1 MIIAIS
7 GSQGSGKTTVLF
19 QLKNKGFNVIER
31 KTARSILNDWG
42 ISLDAVNQNF
52 DLKKAF
58 QAELVKRKYHDEIEL
73 ALSDELYFT
82 ERTFADLFTYSLIAF
97 GQYNKF
103 DEWLDNYYKK
113 CQEHCITYSHVFYL
127 QSKFSKNIEHDG
139 VRSTNQHYS
148 RMIDTVMLDITE
160 GMLTPST
167 GLSIITTTNLYDRVK
182 EIINIASDYEK
193 ADE

>member
-7 GSQGSGKTTVLF
+7 GSQGSGKSTI
-19 QLKNKGFNVIER
+19 LKELKQKGFNVIER

-42 ISLDAVNQNF
+42 ISLDVVNQNF

-103 DEWLDNYYKK
+103 DEWLDQYYNDCK
-113 CQEHCITYSHVFYL
+113 EHCANYSQVFYI
-127 QSKFSKNIEHDG
+127 QSRFSKNIERDG

-148 RMIDTVMLDITE
+148 RMMDTVMLDVTE
-160 GMLTPST
+160 RMLSDK
-167 GLSIITTTNLYDRVK
+167 TNLTIIKNTDIYERVS
-182 EIINIASDYEK
+182 EIIDIASNCEK
-193 ADE
+193 VT